1 MEIPC
6 HNPGVLES
14 SESHPSWCHH
24 FWDSANAWGFRLWNR
39 SGNVRE
45 TLAFPI
51 SRRPVPDGIVWYCR
65 AAFPVN
71 LKKKTRSE
79 YLHDLH
85 SHGVKQKISSTAVQ
99 VQEIRKGEKQMFWVC
114 IPLGFQHTQLNKGV
128 VLVQYPPPPKKKT
141 SCSTSLSYS
150 SFQGKLPRKK
160 KNLPTTIPLTSFAGS
175 KGFVQG
181 GNAWL

>member
-1 MEIPC
+1 M
-6 HNPGVLES
+6 
-14 SESHPSWCHH
+14 
-24 FWDSANAWGFRLWNR
+24 
-39 SGNVRE
+39 RE

-71 LKKKTRSE
+71 LKKKARSE

-160 KNLPTTIPLTSFAGS
+160 KIFPPQFLSPRSQAVRASFKVVMLGCKALERNIDFNKVKASWEKPAGPMAS
-175 KGFVQG
+175 QP
-181 GNAWL
+181 